1 MTTQYTCLE
10 LVYGTLM
17 LIEFMVLIKRIWDVL
32 KNDIYKAIWVRMED
46 LTQLDEGDM
55 LLIEPRTNYNTRSHH
70 GPLLGV
76 DIIDKLI
83 YLNTW
88 LCCDDKTK

>member
-1 MTTQYTCLE
+1 VTTQYTCLE

-17 LIEFMVLIKRIWDVL
+17 LVEFMVLIKRIWDVL

-55 LLIEPRTNYNTRSHH
+55 LLIEPRTN
-70 GPLLGV
+70 
-76 DIIDKLI
+76 
-83 YLNTW
+83 
-88 LCCDDKTK
+88 

>member
-1 MTTQYTCLE
+1 MTTQYTCVE

-17 LIEFMVLIKRIWDVL
+17 LVEFMVLIKRIWDVL

-55 LLIEPRTNYNTRSHH
+55 LLIEPRTN
-70 GPLLGV
+70 
-76 DIIDKLI
+76 
-83 YLNTW
+83 
-88 LCCDDKTK
+88 

>member
-17 LIEFMVLIKRIWDVL
+17 LVEFMVLIKRIWDVL

-55 LLIEPRTNYNTRSHH
+55 LLIEPRTN
-70 GPLLGV
+70 
-76 DIIDKLI
+76 
-83 YLNTW
+83 
-88 LCCDDKTK
+88 